1 VVLRAPRAGKRLFG
15 SSAERYLA
23 SQTLYG
29 VKFGL
34 ETTEK
39 LCAALSHPERA
50 YPCLLVAGTNGKG
63 SVVAYTDAVLRASGL
78 RVGRYTSPHLVRVH
92 ERIVVDGRE
101 ITQAQLGRAVGHV
114 QEVAQHLVRTGAI
127 PSHPTYFETL
137 TVAGFDHFR
146 AQHVDIAVLEVGMGG
161 RLDSTNVARPVASA
175 IVTIAKDHEAFLGNT
190 LPRIAREKAGVLRR
204 GRPTVVGVLPEAA
217 RKVVEDLARAR
228 HAPLIFAHRG
238 VSVEETSKGL
248 ALRTPR
254 GRYAGLHPLPGDHQK
269 DNLLVAIRLLE
280 AASTQGIKVD
290 LRVVPR
296 SIGRTRWRGRLEWIP
311 GRPPLL
317 LDGAHN
323 PAGAQA
329 LATYL
334 KTLPPFVLVFGVM
347 ADKDIPRVA
356 KALFPLA
363 KAVVL
368 TRPKVRRAA
377 TPRAIRER
385 AGAWAAQIVLA
396 ADARTALRRARALSQ
411 GAPIVVAG
419 SLYLVGEVLALL
431 SRSRK

>member
-1 VVLRAPRAGKRLFG
+1 VVLRAPRAGKRG

-39 LCAALSHPERA
+39 LCAALAHPERA

-63 SVVAYTDAVLRASGL
+63 SVVAYTDGVLRASRL

-92 ERIVVDGRE
+92 ERIVVNGRE
-101 ITQAQLGRAVGHV
+101 ITEAQLERAVGRV
-114 QEVAQHLVRTGAI
+114 QKAAEALVARGEI
-127 PSHPTYFETL
+127 PAHPTYFETM
-137 TVAGFDHFR
+137 TVAAFDHFR
-146 AQHVDIAVLEVGMGG
+146 AQKVDVAVLEVGMGG
-161 RLDSTNVARPVASA
+161 RLDSTNVSSPVASA
-175 IVTIAKDHEAFLGNT
+175 IVTIAKDHEAFLGRT
-190 LPRIAREKAGVLRR
+190 LARIAREKAGVLRR
-204 GRPTVVGVLPEAA
+204 GRPTVVGRLPREALKVVRAAARSRHASLVPANAGAEVCEAA
-217 RKVVEDLARAR
+217 D
-228 HAPLIFAHRG
+228 G
-238 VSVEETSKGL
+238 VTIT
-248 ALRTPR
+248 TPR
-254 GRYAGLHPLPGDHQK
+254 GRYVGLRPLPGEHQRA
-269 DNLLVAIRLLE
+269 NLLVAIRLLE
-280 AASTQGIKVD
+280 AAQDEGIPVD
-290 LRVVPR
+290 LSVVR
-296 SIGRTRWRGRLEWIP
+296 EGVARTRWRGRLEWVP

-329 LATYL
+329 LAGYL

-347 ADKDIPRVA
+347 ADKDVPGVA

-363 KAVVL
+363 RAVVL
-368 TRPKVRRAA
+368 TRPNVRRAA

-385 AGAWAAQIVLA
+385 AGAWAPRLVLA
-396 ADARTALRRARALSQ
+396 GDARSALARARALAR
-411 GAPIVVAG
+411 GAPVVVAG

-431 SRSRK
+431 SKSRK